1 MISRSETF
9 LIYLHRKR
17 FDHHQKGFYEVFDEK
32 HSTKMSSAGLMFFL
46 FLFLIPSFKHYGKE
60 IIQSLCKRTFQAD
73 VLDVIHHKLYNTF
86 VEEVDGVDNG
96 IDSFNGEANYEVT
109 TTLSSR
115 VKRLSVPWTEQWTV

>member
-1 MISRSETF
+1 
-9 LIYLHRKR
+9 
-17 FDHHQKGFYEVFDEK
+17 
-32 HSTKMSSAGLMFFL
+32 MSSAGLVLFLLFFL
-46 FLFLIPSFKHYGKE
+46 ILSFKHYGKD

-73 VLDVIHHKLYNTF
+73 VLDMIHHKLYDTF

-115 VKRLSVPWTEQWTV
+115 VKRLAVPWTEEWTVYTVIVYNVG